1 MSCDF
6 EIWPE
11 VSLSRDMRIILTLAL
26 CAFATACVHKG
37 EKFKDGDTWVVR
49 STFVMKCKINAD
61 GSWFTKVIGCKTL
74 GGVVV
79 EPGRVVSEGA
89 TTYECSTMKDGRVE
103 IKRTYQ
109 NNKRQTSCEGHNIGE
124 SWVTQHNFRKMCT
137 EDGAR
142 ITECLTDAGISVP
155 LNQNLVLSGIVYTC
169 TRYPN
174 GTVSINRE
182 GLPAPTNFKNN
193 VRKAQR
199 IFYFAR
205 SREHDWEHFKLVPLS
220 FPFLEISEEQARFAS
235 ETSRGAGPNV
245 EKIPGTRTR
254 NSMACYNGDDSSVS
268 VAVASRASRLSH
280 TLQSALN
287 VCQ

>member
-1 MSCDF
+1 
-6 EIWPE
+6 
-11 VSLSRDMRIILTLAL
+11 MRIILTLAL

-193 VRKAQR
+193 LRPVEVLGPMWKKFQGLGRLLQSEVEPDRKATMVAPSVVRSEHKGVKDQPAITCVSKGKVYHPEETR
-199 IFYFAR
+199 ISAIAT
-205 SREHDWEHFKLVPLS
+205 KQK
-220 FPFLEISEEQARFAS
+220 EEC
-235 ETSRGAGPNV
+235 TSR
-245 EKIPGTRTR
+245 
-254 NSMACYNGDDSSVS
+254 
-268 VAVASRASRLSH
+268 
-280 TLQSALN
+280 
-287 VCQ
+287 

>member
-193 VRKAQR
+193 V
-199 IFYFAR
+199 
-205 SREHDWEHFKLVPLS
+205 EVMVHEM
-220 FPFLEISEEQARFAS
+220 ISA